1 MGNDE
6 NNKIAGVI
14 VTLVLLWGAYSYLFS
29 SEPEKYTAEI
39 EMQEDNTILVVTSN
53 VGEINADRLWAD
65 RLWVEFECSSDI
77 EISNRS
83 GIVGDEFEYDPTK
96 TFEGDFYSISGG
108 VKNVPSYTIKVRV
121 YYSYEDQDKLIK
133 KLIKK
138 GIIDYKNP
146 SVPSSTEYVPPKYT
160 FEIEMQND
168 DEIMVKTGTIEFSS
182 DRIGYPLPKAF

>member
-6 NNKIAGVI
+6 NDKILIGI
-14 VTLVLLWGAYSYLFS
+14 LLVVVLGWGAYSYLFS
-29 SEPEKYTAEI
+29 SEPETYTAEI

-83 GIVGDEFEYDPTK
+83 GIVGNEFEYDPTK

-108 VKNVPSYTIKVRV
+108 AKNVPSYTIYIYVN
-121 YYSYEDQDKLIK
+121 YSYEDQDKLIRVREEE
-133 KLIKK
+133 
-138 GIIDYKNP
+138 IIEYDNP
-146 SVPSSTEYVPPKYT
+146 
-160 FEIEMQND
+160 N
-168 DEIMVKTGTIEFSS
+168 
-182 DRIGYPLPKAF
+182 R